1 MSLRIRFSINSLR
14 ASSPYLR
21 WTIITVALPLAVGI
35 AIYRMSLEQLELPPT
50 EIVDPNN
57 TPATIAA
64 VTNIT
69 MSEST
74 GSTVDYVIKRNDTLE
89 HVFRQLKVNLNDLAA
104 IRALPDVRHA
114 LDVLRP
120 GDSLSLTHVDG
131 VLQSLK
137 RRLSNTEML
146 TVTRDT
152 SGFKSATINT
162 PLNIKVA
169 TVHGVV
175 DSSLYAAAHNAGLS
189 ADVIM
194 RMANDIFGWDI
205 DFALDIRSGD
215 EFTITYEQQ
224 FRDNQYLGDGRI
236 LAAEFIN
243 DHRAYRAIR
252 YESGDGK
259 ISNYFTPEGRSMRKQ
274 FLRAPVDFTHI
285 SSRFSLARLHPILNT
300 IRAHKGIDYAAPTGT
315 PIKASGDGR
324 VEFIGV
330 KGGYGNVIILD
341 HGAGI
346 TTLYGHLSRF
356 AGIRNGT
363 RVTQGQTIGFVGH
376 SGAATGPHLHYEY
389 RVNGIYKDPR
399 TVVLPDASPIPMS
412 YLAEFHLDAD
422 AQLAALD
429 RSKEAA
435 VNVAATSATTQH

>member
-35 AIYRMSLEQLELPPT
+35 AIYRMSPGQLELPPT
-50 EIVDPNN
+50 EAVDPNN

-69 MSEST
+69 MSETT

-146 TVTRDT
+146 TVSRDAG
-152 SGFKSATINT
+152 GFKSATINT

>member
-1 MSLRIRFSINSLR
+1 MSPRIRFSINSLR

-21 WTIITVALPLAVGI
+21 WTIITVVLPLAVGI

-69 MSEST
+69 VSEST